1 MTSRAGKGPMIDV
14 KNLKKSVQGR
24 KMLIDSNIIIYLTQE
39 TAEIMLSFTNQ

>member
-1 MTSRAGKGPMIDV
+1 MIDV